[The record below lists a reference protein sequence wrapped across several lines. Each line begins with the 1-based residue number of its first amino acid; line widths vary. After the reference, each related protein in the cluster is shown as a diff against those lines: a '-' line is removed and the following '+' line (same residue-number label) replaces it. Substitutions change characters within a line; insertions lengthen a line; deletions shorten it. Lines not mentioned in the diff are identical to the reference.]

1 MNANKPKVVKF
12 GGSSLADANQIRKV
26 YDIIMAE
33 PDRRYVVA
41 SAPGKRFSDDIKI
54 TDLLYKCFELSEN
67 DEPID
72 DIFDLIC
79 NRFNGIIEELG
90 LDLDISD
97 KLASIKNAI
106 ENHAGRDY
114 AASRGEYLNSIIL
127 AKFLGF
133 HFLDAARVV
142 KFRDDG
148 TFDAEA
154 TQELLSKKL
163 SEHHRA
169 VVPGFYGSMPNGT
182 IKTFSR
188 GGSDVTGSLVAR
200 ASDAYI
206 YENWTDVSGFMMAD
220 PRIVDSPMPIDVI
233 TYRELRELSCMGAG
247 VFHEDAVFPV
257 RIAGIPINIKN
268 TNAPEDTGTF
278 IVPKADSFNK
288 DRIIT
293 GISGKKGFST
303 INIEKDMLHNER
315 GIGRKILEAVEK
327 ENMITEHLPS
337 GIDTI
342 SVVISGNIDDTKKQ
356 RLLDTLEK
364 NVQPDSMTFE
374 DGFAIIAVVGRGMV
388 KAKGTAA
395 RIFKACAEN
404 DINIRMIDQGSSEL
418 NIIIGVMEEDFEKAI
433 KAIYNEFV
441 PCK

>member
-1 MNANKPKVVKF
+1 MTANKPKVVKF
-12 GGSSLADANQIRKV
+12 GGTSLAEASQLRKA
-26 YDIIMAE
+26 YDIIMADK
-33 PDRRYVVA
+33 DRRYVVA
-41 SAPGKRFSDDIKI
+41 SAPGKRFSDDIKV

-72 DIFDLIC
+72 EIFNTISD
-79 NRFNGIIEELG
+79 RFNDIIKGLGIE
-90 LDLDISD
+90 LDISD

-114 AASRGEYLNSIIL
+114 AASRGEYLNSIIFSKL
-127 AKFLGF
+127 LGF
-133 HFLDAARVV
+133 HFIDAARVI
-142 KFRDDG
+142 KFREDG
-148 TFDAEA
+148 SFDAET
-154 TQELLSKKL
+154 TQELLSAKL
-163 SEHHRA
+163 SEHQRA
-169 VVPGFYGSMPNGT
+169 IIPGFYGAMPNGT

-200 ASDAYI
+200 ACDAYL

-257 RIAGIPINIKN
+257 RAAGIPINIKN
-268 TNAPEDTGTF
+268 TNAPDDTGTF
-278 IVPKADSFNK
+278 IVPTAESFNK
-288 DRIIT
+288 DRVIT

-303 INIEKDMLHNER
+303 INIEKDMLHNEK
-315 GIGRKILEAVEK
+315 GIGRKILEVVEN

-342 SVVISGNIDDTKKQ
+342 SVVLSGKINDAKKERMLETLRKTVKPDT
-356 RLLDTLEK
+356 
-364 NVQPDSMTFE
+364 MTFE

-395 RIFKACAEN
+395 RIFKACAES

-418 NIIIGVMEEDFEKAI
+418 NIIIGVMEEDFEKTI

-441 PCK
+441 PC